1 MSMTDDDTGPL
12 LVNRALAVKTFGI
25 TDKGRIRPSNEDHFL
40 IADLTKAMRISQ
52 TSLPGKQ
59 TQFGEERGH
68 LFLVADGM
76 GGHQGG
82 EYASALA
89 ILAIQQFTLNTLR
102 WFFESNKQEA
112 QRVLAAFQT
121 ALGQADVRVR
131 EEAADHKELKGMGT
145 TVTMAYHLDAQLC
158 VVHVG

>member
-1 MSMTDDDTGPL
+1 
-12 LVNRALAVKTFGI
+12 
-25 TDKGRIRPSNEDHFL
+25 
-40 IADLTKAMRISQ
+40 MRISQ
-52 TSLPGKQ
+52 TSLPGDN

-76 GGHQGG
+76 LGGHKGG
-82 EYASALA
+82 GSPRALLA
-89 ILAIQQFTLNTLR
+89 VLAIQQFTLNTLR

-121 ALGQADVRVR
+121 ALSQADVRVR
-131 EEAADHKELKGMGT
+131 EEAADHEELQGMGT

-158 VVHVG
+158 VVHVGDSRAYCIAPTSYTS